1 MPLKSTRRW
10 VGSLLLV
17 GALVALAA
25 CSSKEEATP
34 GPTTPAPTAGQ
45 AAWEQ
50 EWEQVLAAAKKEGKV
65 VVAGPSGSPQRG
77 ALTTPFEKKYGITVE
92 YAGFG
97 GSEFPPRIQTERAA
111 GQYLWD
117 IFIGGTTT
125 TITALL
131 PMGVA
136 EPIKPALILPEVTDL
151 SKWKDGHIDFADKAE
166 VYNIVSFVNPKAMI
180 FYNKNLVDPKK
191 LTSFRDL
198 LSPEW
203 KGKLVSFDPTSAG
216 SGLAT
221 FTFYYTNPALGEDFI
236 RQLAGQ
242 GIRTTRDQDQVVRW
256 VAEGAAAIAIAFGE
270 DNATPLI
277 KAGAPVGIIQTLKE
291 GGYFTTGSTSL
302 LLMNRAPHPNAA
314 KVFVNWFLSKDG
326 ATAFGTAVGWNTRRV
341 DIPQDYIP
349 EYGRIAP
356 GVKYDETNYKEDMV
370 YRKDEIAAVVR
381 KYLQQ

>member
-1 MPLKSTRRW
+1 
-10 VGSLLLV
+10 
-17 GALVALAA
+17 
-25 CSSKEEATP
+25 
-34 GPTTPAPTAGQ
+34 
-45 AAWEQ
+45 
-50 EWEQVLAAAKKEGKV
+50 
-65 VVAGPSGSPQRG
+65 
-77 ALTTPFEKKYGITVE
+77 
-92 YAGFG
+92 
-97 GSEFPPRIQTERAA
+97 
-111 GQYLWD
+111 
-117 IFIGGTTT
+117 
-125 TITALL
+125 
-131 PMGVA
+131 GVA

-191 LTSFRDL
+191 LTSYKDL

>member
-34 GPTTPAPTAGQ
+34 SPATPAPTAGQ

-136 EPIKPALILPEVTDL
+136 EPIKPALILPEV
-151 SKWKDGHIDFADKAE
+151 KDPSNWRDGRLDFADEAE
-166 VYNIVSFVNPKAMI
+166 VYNVVSFVNASPRI

-198 LSPEW
+198 LNPEW
-203 KGKLVSFDPTSAG
+203 KGKLVSYDPLSAG
-216 SGLAT
+216 TGLAT
-221 FTFYYTNPALGEDFI
+221 FTFYYTHPDLGGDFI
-236 RQLAGQ
+236 RQLAAQ
-242 GIRTTRDQDQVVRW
+242 EIRTTRDQDQVVRW
-256 VAEGAAAIAIAFGE
+256 VAEGAGAIAIAFGW

-277 KAGAPVGIIQTLKE
+277 KAGAPVAIIPTLKE
-291 GGYFTTGSTSL
+291 GGYLSPGSTSL
-302 LLMNRAPHPNAA
+302 LLLSKAPHPNAA

-326 ATAFGTAVGWNTRRV
+326 QTEFGTAVGASSRRV
-341 DIPQDYIP
+341 DVPQDQLP
-349 EYGRIAP
+349 EYIKVIP
-356 GVKYDETNYKEDMV
+356 GVKYDDTNYKEEV
-370 YRKDEIAAVVR
+370 VNRKDEIAEVLR
-381 KYLQQ
+381 KYFK